1 MAVAHIN
8 SRKLRLQVQNQV
20 SQNSNLEKG
29 RAHEVPPPTAFSYLH
44 LMAAGGDKISFPQ
57 GCGPWEIAQAS
68 MGGLTPSESFK
79 HKQKWT

>member
-29 RAHEVPPPTAFSYLH
+29 RAHEVLPSTAFSYLH
-44 LMAAGGDKISFPQ
+44 LMAAGGD
-57 GCGPWEIAQAS
+57 
-68 MGGLTPSESFK
+68 
-79 HKQKWT
+79 